1 MKTIVGIKPEGNDDE
16 DEEDDPMAEMPS
28 SSPAVELRRNDF
40 QSSTKLNALIKHLR
54 RSTLPA
60 FVNYTSVS

>member
-1 MKTIVGIKPEGNDDE
+1 MKTTVGIMPEGNDDE
-16 DEEDDPMAEMPS
+16 GEEDDPMTEMPS

-54 RSTLPA
+54 RSTLPIL
-60 FVNYTSVS
+60 VNCASVS

>member
-16 DEEDDPMAEMPS
+16 DEEDDPIAEMPS

-54 RSTLPA
+54 RSTLST
-60 FVNYTSVS
+60 FVNYASMG

>member
-16 DEEDDPMAEMPS
+16 DEEDDPMTEMPS

-54 RSTLPA
+54 RSTLPIL
-60 FVNYTSVS
+60 VNCASVS

>member
-1 MKTIVGIKPEGNDDE
+1 MKTTVGIKPEGNDDE
-16 DEEDDPMAEMPS
+16 DEEDDPMTEMPS
-28 SSPAVELRRNDF
+28 SSPAVELMRNDF

-54 RSTLPA
+54 RSILLT

>member
-1 MKTIVGIKPEGNDDE
+1 MKTIVGIKPEGNDGE
-16 DEEDDPMAEMPS
+16 DEEDDLMVEMPS

-54 RSTLPA
+54 RSTLP
-60 FVNYTSVS
+60 YSR